1 MFNTFLD
8 FKCEFIRL
16 RVQEDRK
23 TSLELK
29 RLPLLL
35 SLALILNL
43 SHTPRLQAAS
53 KVQFSIIYTNDVMG
67 EVEPCG

>member
-1 MFNTFLD
+1 MFSTLLD
-8 FKCEFIRL
+8 FKCQFIRL
-16 RVQEDRK
+16 RIQENRK
-23 TSLELK
+23 TSLEFK

-35 SLALILNL
+35 SLSLILNL

-53 KVQFSIIYTNDVMG
+53 KVQFSITYTNDVMG